1 MTKIYIEYDNN
12 ILNNYLN
19 EAISVLENTNT
30 YIRAPYDFSERNNFV
45 NIISEIRSIKND
57 LKTSS
62 SWFSCSKKDYSNFDS
77 NLKVNVNRIPK
88 TVIKKRVSI
97 VK

>member
-12 ILNNYLN
+12 LLNNYLN
-19 EAISVLENTNT
+19 KVISVLENTNT
-30 YIRAPYDFSERNNFV
+30 YIRTPYGFSERNNFS
-45 NIISEIRSIKND
+45 NIITEIRSIKND

-62 SWFSCSKKDYSNFDS
+62 SWFSCSRRDYSNFDS

-88 TVIKKRVSI
+88 IIIKKRVSI